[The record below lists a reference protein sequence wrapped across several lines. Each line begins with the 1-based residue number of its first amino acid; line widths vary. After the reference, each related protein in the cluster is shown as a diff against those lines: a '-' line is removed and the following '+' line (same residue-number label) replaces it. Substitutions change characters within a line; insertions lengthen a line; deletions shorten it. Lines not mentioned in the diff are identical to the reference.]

1 MDRHR
6 TMRPTL
12 HAPALVGL
20 AALPLVLSA
29 SQVEAQLAASDAA
42 AAPAAQEVVSSGPTD
57 LSHPTTT
64 PPAATPAAYAVPAR
78 PGLGDPRAGEI
89 PWVALQA
96 YRRAAD
102 ILGEVDPACGISW
115 AMLAAVG
122 QVESEHGRSGG
133 GELGD
138 DGVVRPAI
146 VTRGADAAVGPMQ
159 LLPDAWKVAGVDGD
173 GDGTRSVQDL
183 DDAAVAAGVYLCA
196 TGADLNTPEGAEE
209 ALLTY
214 NSSPRYVEQVLAVA
228 ARYGKGDYAVAE
240 PPQPQTI
247 GVRLDY
253 GLGTPAE
260 EKPERVARK
269 RTDAGDEQQAEEK
282 VFTARR
288 STETGSDKDEAAEKD
303 ADGELLAAAPAEKPS
318 ETATAGP
325 TSAPEPSTEPSDGPT
340 AASTGEPSEASQTP
354 SGTPSETPSDTP
366 SESPDESPAE
376 TTDHEVAT
384 VELTG
389 EWSACDDSYCL
400 DALPLDLTD
409 AGEPTDPAA
418 ADFDGDGTVATL
430 AEELEGLVGKTV
442 ALTVEEG
449 SEPLVVVAVDG
460 QAVRPADQD

>member
-1 MDRHR
+1 
-6 TMRPTL
+6 
-12 HAPALVGL
+12 
-20 AALPLVLSA
+20 
-29 SQVEAQLAASDAA
+29 
-42 AAPAAQEVVSSGPTD
+42 
-57 LSHPTTT
+57 
-64 PPAATPAAYAVPAR
+64 
-78 PGLGDPRAGEI
+78 
-89 PWVALQA
+89 
-96 YRRAAD
+96 
-102 ILGEVDPACGISW
+102 
-115 AMLAAVG
+115 
-122 QVESEHGRSGG
+122 
-133 GELGD
+133 
-138 DGVVRPAI
+138 
-146 VTRGADAAVGPMQ
+146 MQ

-228 ARYGKGDYAVAE
+228 ARYGKGDYAVAG

-260 EKPERVARK
+260 EKPERAARK
-269 RTDAGDEQQAEEK
+269 RHDADDEQQATEK

-288 STETGSDKDEAAEKD
+288 STETDSGEDEAAEKD
-303 ADGELLAAAPAEKPS
+303 ADGELLAAAPAEETS

-325 TSAPEPSTEPSDGPT
+325 TSAPEPSTEPSDEPT

-354 SGTPSETPSDTP
+354 SETASETPSDP
-366 SESPDESPAE
+366 EA
-376 TTDHEVAT
+376 AT

-409 AGEPTDPAA
+409 AGGPTDPAA

-430 AEELEGLVGKTV
+430 AEELEGMIGKTV
-442 ALTVEEG
+442 ELTVEEG

-460 QAVRPADQD
+460 QDVRPADQD